1 MWERVFSCPPFR
13 IAIVGGGQ
21 LGKMMTVAAKQFGF
35 YVLVLD
41 PTPGSPAAQVADC
54 QKVASFHDREA
65 IRRMAEEADVLTYEF
80 EHIDC
85 TALAELE
92 VAGFPVF
99 PAARLLRVIQHKLA
113 QKQALQAAG
122 IPVPQFMAVGGA
134 ADVQA
139 AARQFSYPLLLKAC
153 TGGYDGKGNY
163 LLRAPEEIGQA
174 LEVLGETELMAEK
187 FVPFACEISV
197 LAARGRDGEVRTY
210 PLSENEHQDN
220 ILRRSIV
227 PARVGPAVAGRAR
240 EVAEAVMREFAGVGV
255 FCVEMFVTPDG
266 GVLVNEVAPRPHNS
280 GHYTIEAC
288 VTSQFEQHIRAITG
302 LPLGDTSLRSPA
314 VMVNLLGT
322 DGHDGPTVLEGYRQA
337 LALPGVHLHLYG
349 KAITAPQRKMGHVT
363 VTAVNLEQALNL
375 AEQAQNL
382 LRVAAA
388 GRGEE

>member
-1 MWERVFSCPPFR
+1 MRESVFSSPPFR

-92 VAGFPVF
+92 GAGFPVF

-113 QKQALQAAG
+113 QKRALQAAG
-122 IPVPQFMAVGGA
+122 IPVPQFMAVGEP

-163 LLRAPEEIGQA
+163 LLRAPEEIAQA
-174 LEVLGETELMAEK
+174 LDVLGETELMAEK
-187 FVPFACEISV
+187 FIPFACEISV

-227 PARVGPAVAGRAR
+227 PARVGPAVARRAR
-240 EVAEAVMREFAGVGV
+240 DVAEAVMREFAGVGV
-255 FCVEMFVTPDG
+255 FCVEMFVTTDG

-322 DGHDGPTVLEGYRQA
+322 DGQDGPAVLEGYRQA

-349 KAITAPQRKMGHVT
+349 KAITVPQRKMGHVT
-363 VTAVNLEQALNL
+363 VTAENLEQALNL
-375 AEQAQNL
+375 AQQAKSL
-382 LRVAAA
+382 LRVVAA